1 MKKYKEFS
9 PSIDEDRFLDYEK
22 KGPNS
27 KTDNYL
33 IIGFDT
39 EYVSRWINDE
49 DYENDM
55 LSYQWYCQVISSEVT
70 SSKEWSGIVL
80 PNSKEVKDRLT
91 VKEFVELVISDGLKD
106 KDLMIPRDIFLVCH
120 FTRSDIP
127 GFQDFKDKLG
137 MEILNLSNIEIPL

>member
-27 KTDNYL
+27 KTDDYL

-49 DYENDM
+49 DYENDL
-55 LSYQWYCQVISSEVT
+55 LSYQWYCQVISSDGT
-70 SSKEWSGIVL
+70 RSKEWSGIVL
-80 PNSKEVKDRLT
+80 PNSKEVKD
-91 VKEFVELVISDGLKD
+91 II
-106 KDLMIPRDIFLVCH
+106 DLFL
-120 FTRSDIP
+120 I
-127 GFQDFKDKLG
+127 
-137 MEILNLSNIEIPL
+137 